1 MSVAAEK
8 ETAMSVVNM
17 AKDIKKVHPEDVV
30 MYKVG
35 NFVQSF
41 GKDAYILSYVFDYK
55 LRSTND
61 NISTCGY
68 PKNAIQKVIAK
79 LEQRKLNYV
88 LNSLRCGRKK
98 ECII

>member
-41 GKDAYILSYVFDYK
+41 GKDAYILSYV
-55 LRSTND
+55 LTN
-61 NISTCGY
+61 NQPLFWLIY
-68 PKNAIQKVIAK
+68 NKF
-79 LEQRKLNYV
+79 
-88 LNSLRCGRKK
+88 
-98 ECII
+98 IINCSIY

>member
-41 GKDAYILSYVFDYK
+41 GKDAYILSFD
-55 LRSTND
+55 
-61 NISTCGY
+61 
-68 PKNAIQKVIAK
+68 
-79 LEQRKLNYV
+79 
-88 LNSLRCGRKK
+88 
-98 ECII
+98 